1 MDLAYLTH
9 GNDLFECNLCGFE
22 SGMGDSIREHLI
34 DHVNSTLEEEPTG
47 KDVKSVQ
54 SEAKSLL
61 DEYDDDGNYIGDN
74 PKYMDKHDTTE
85 SESEEDQQRLAV
97 TFKKMEKIYLKEHKI
112 EHWSNVDCTAP
123 SQRGRGVARFG

>member
-1 MDLAYLTH
+1 MISKECNSKCSLCEDRFQTDQEFKKHIAEHMEEIEVMDLASLTH
-9 GNDLFECNLCGFE
+9 GNDLFECNLCSFE

-85 SESEEDQQRLAV
+85 SESEEDQ
-97 TFKKMEKIYLKEHKI
+97 
-112 EHWSNVDCTAP
+112 
-123 SQRGRGVARFG
+123 